1 MAGHPGSPRGE
12 PACYFR
18 AGVGA
23 LILNDDG
30 RVLALERADISGA
43 WQLPQG
49 GIEADEQPVA
59 AVLREVAEETGITG
73 ERLELIARHPEP
85 LAYLLP
91 EGARSPKTGMG
102 QVHLWFLFR
111 YRGRGTEIVLPAGG
125 EFRAASWLPFDRIVD
140 GAVAFRRPVYE
151 RLRSFLSTLQTDDSQ
166 AGR

>member
-1 MAGHPGSPRGE
+1 MAGHPRSPQRE

-30 RVLALERADISGA
+30 RVLALERADIPGA

-49 GIEADEQPVA
+49 GIEADEEPVA
-59 AVLREVAEETGITG
+59 AVLREVAEETGITS
-73 ERLELIARHPEP
+73 EHLELIARHPEP

-91 EGARSPKTGMG
+91 ERARSPKTGMG

-111 YRGRGTEIVLPAGG
+111 YRGRTEIVLPAGG
-125 EFRAASWLPFDRIVD
+125 EFRAVSWLPFDRIVD

-151 RLRSFLSTLQTDDSQ
+151 RLRSFLNTLKTDDSR